1 MTVFLIG
8 LVLLG
13 LAGPVGTQT
22 DTRPPD
28 PLPPDTLVSRA
39 ELPEVTVVATRRA
52 VDLATV
58 PARVSVLD
66 RESVDQTG
74 ATSVAELLGAR
85 SGAFLRR
92 LGPTGL
98 ASLSLRGMGASQTTI
113 LLDGTRITDPQLGQL
128 DLSLLPTAVL
138 ESVEVMHG
146 ASSSLYGSDGM
157 GGAVNLRTRTPSAAL
172 DWQATAEGGAFG
184 MRSGSAVAT
193 GGQGPVQLLGAA
205 EYRLTDGDFPFVDE
219 TRFDNQTTTRRRN
232 ADREQ
237 VSLFGSAAL
246 AGDGRKVRLSGWYTA
261 AERGLPGVAGV
272 SATGERQADEA
283 LRLWADGHQ
292 QLSWGRL
299 RVGGLLQHKTLRYQ
313 NPALTI
319 DDTGRTLLSSVEAE
333 ATVPLSARWLVSGG
347 LTATYSQAAHPSL
360 ASNAREGHG
369 GAFAQATGQWGRLL
383 LYPALRADTYRL
395 TDGTQRTALS
405 PRLGLN
411 MNLPGIDGLRAKASM
426 GRAFRVPTFNDR
438 FWQPGG
444 NPDLKVER
452 GLMADAGLL
461 LHRGAHRA
469 EVTVFQHQ
477 VHDQIVWQPDA
488 TGTWTPRNLQ
498 RVRSRG
504 AEASYAVRTALTAH
518 TQLDAGL
525 HLTRTQALNRSDPDS
540 RSFNK
545 QLRYVPQEEWKAHA
559 ALSAGIVS
567 FGANVHYTG
576 RRFITADESRAMA
589 PHAVVDGH
597 LRVRPVLAG
606 LTVGFGLHLNNL
618 FDTDYAIIR
627 GYPMPPRHL
636 HLRLTVQPSR

>member
-1 MTVFLIG
+1 MTAFLIG

-13 LAGPVGTQT
+13 LTGSVGTPV
-22 DTRPPD
+22 DSGPPD
-28 PLPPDTLVSRA
+28 PLPPDTLVSHA

-66 RESVDQTG
+66 RESMAQTG
-74 ATSVAELLGAR
+74 ATSVADLLGAR

-98 ASLSLRGMGASQTTI
+98 ASMSLRGMGASQTTV

-146 ASSSLYGSDGM
+146 ATSPLYGSDGM
-157 GGAVNLRTRTPSAAL
+157 GGAVNLRTRTPGEAL

-184 MRSGSAVAT
+184 MRSGSAMVS
-193 GGQGPVQLLGAA
+193 GQQGPLRLLGAVD
-205 EYRLTDGDFPFVDE
+205 YRLTDGDFPFVDE
-219 TRFDNQTTTRRRN
+219 TRFDETITRRRN

-246 AGDGRKVRLSGWYTA
+246 VGEGRQVRLSGWYTA
-261 AERGLPGVAGV
+261 AERGLPGVAGTG
-272 SATGERQADEA
+272 ATGERQTDEA

-292 QLSWGRL
+292 QLSWGRV

-319 DDTGRTLLSSVEAE
+319 DDTGQTLLSSVEVE
-333 ATVPLSARWLVSGG
+333 ATAPLSARWLVSGG
-347 LTATYSQAAHPSL
+347 LTAAYSQAAHPNL
-360 ASNAREGHG
+360 TGNAREGHG
-369 GAFAQATGQWGRLL
+369 GAFMQATGQWGRLL

-411 MNLPGIDGLRAKASM
+411 VALPGIDGLRAKASV

-461 LHRGAHRA
+461 LHRGSHRA

-477 VHDQIVWQPDA
+477 VRDQIVWQPDA

-504 AEASYAVRTALTAH
+504 VEASYAIRTALTAR

-525 HLTRTQALNRSDPDS
+525 HLTRTQALNRSDPNS

-559 ALSAGIVS
+559 ALSTGIVS
-567 FGANVHYTG
+567 LGANVHYTG
-576 RRFITADESRAMA
+576 RRFITADESRAME

-597 LRVRPVLAG
+597 LRVTPVLAG
-606 LTVGFGLHLNNL
+606 LAVGFGLHLNNL